1 MKLLFAQATLWVAYL
16 FGLCLGLSFCVAV
29 GAALG
34 SVLSHAPLTGGL
46 CGVSYWTFGYA
57 ITAQDSL
64 QRLELKLAALKPAA

>member
-1 MKLLFAQATLWVAYL
+1 MNLLFAQAILWAAYVL
-16 FGLCLGLSFCVAV
+16 GLCLGLTFCVAV

-46 CGVSYWTFGYA
+46 CGVSYWTFGYVV
-57 ITAQDSL
+57 TAQDSL